1 MSNSEQVSPGI
12 SSNTLE
18 RETAKLVFIGA
29 GNMASSIIGG
39 LIAKGY
45 PADLICAADP
55 SEDQLV
61 KLAGSHGIHTSTD
74 NNNAIADADAI
85 ILAVKPQIME
95 QVVRPLANSVQQKQ
109 PLLISIAAGITIDN
123 LLEWFGPQL
132 PVVRTMPNTPALVQ
146 TGATGLFANPQVDDE
161 QRSIAT
167 TIFEAIGIARWF
179 DSEDDMDRVV
189 AISGSGPAYYFL
201 VMEAMEQAGV
211 KLGLEPEAAR
221 ELTLQTALGAAKLAL
236 SSDVDPAELR
246 RRVTSPG
253 GTTQAAIE
261 RLQEGGLVELFSEAL
276 QAASDRSK
284 ELAG

>member
-1 MSNSEQVSPGI
+1 MPNSEI
-12 SSNTLE
+12 STNTLQG
-18 RETAKLVFIGA
+18 ETAKLVFVGA

-39 LIAKGY
+39 LITKGY
-45 PADLICAADP
+45 PAGLICAADP

-61 KLAGSHGIHTSTD
+61 KLADSHGIQTSTD
-74 NNNAIADADAI
+74 NDSAIADADAI

-95 QVVRPLANSVQQKQ
+95 QVVRPLANNVQQNQ
-109 PLLISIAAGITIDN
+109 PLIISIAAGITIDN
-123 LLEWFGPQL
+123 LLDWLGPQL

-146 TGATGLFANPQVDDE
+146 TGATGLFANPQVDND

-179 DSEDDMDRVV
+179 DSEQDMDRVV

-201 VMEAMEQAGV
+201 VMEAMEQAGI
-211 KLGLEPEAAR
+211 KLGLTPEAAR

-261 RLQEGGLVELFSEAL
+261 RLQEGGLVELFAEAL